1 MRPGGMMPDGWRRH
15 LAFALVLAVVALG
28 MVRIAQYHWR
38 EGTVV
43 LGLALLLAAGLRVML
58 PPDRAGLLM
67 IRGRYLDVLV
77 YAGFGVLMLAV
88 ALTIVGG
95 PLAIVGGPLG
105 SG

>member
-1 MRPGGMMPDGWRRH
+1 MRPAPTRWPGGWRPH

-43 LGLALLLAAGLRVML
+43 IGLALLLAAGLRVML

-67 IRGRYLDVLV
+67 IRGRYPDVLV
-77 YAGFGVLMLAV
+77 YAGFGVLVLAV

-95 PLAIVGGPLG
+95 PLG

>member
-1 MRPGGMMPDGWRRH
+1 MWTADGWRQH
-15 LAFALVLAVVALG
+15 VAFALVLAVVALG

-38 EGTVV
+38 EGAAV
-43 LGLALLLAAGLRVML
+43 LGLALLLAAGLRVVL
-58 PPDRAGLLM
+58 PPDRAGLLV

-77 YAGFGVLMLAV
+77 YAGFGVLVLAV

-95 PLAIVGGPLG
+95 PLG